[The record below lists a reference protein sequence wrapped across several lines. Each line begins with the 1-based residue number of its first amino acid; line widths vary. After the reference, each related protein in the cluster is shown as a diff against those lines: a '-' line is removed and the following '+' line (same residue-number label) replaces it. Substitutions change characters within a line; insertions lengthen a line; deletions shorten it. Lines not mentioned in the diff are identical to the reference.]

1 MTGVSW
7 PRLVGAH
14 ARVQALVTLRS
25 PAQVLFLLAAP
36 TAALLAI
43 VTAQPGLASDASQSG
58 QAFAQMAVLG
68 ALSVC
73 VFGMGIAAAE
83 ERASPW
89 STFVR
94 TLPAAGWVVT
104 GARLLVTV
112 LTVVASTLPL
122 VAAALVTT
130 ALRDFLAP
138 GAAGAGALVA
148 GIVVAVVGSLPFLGI
163 ALVVGFRFTPATAV
177 AVAQLVAIPLAFAGG
192 LIVPPALFPAWLEA
206 VSQTTPTRAVRDV
219 MLAVLAGHAPSWAQL
234 TIWAGWAAV
243 ALAAA
248 AHAYQRDDRRRFR

>member
-1 MTGVSW
+1 MTGAPW
-7 PRLVGAH
+7 PRLVLAH
-14 ARVQALVTLRS
+14 AKVQALVILRS
-25 PAQVLFLLAAP
+25 PAQVLFLLVAP

-43 VTAQPGLASDASQSG
+43 DTAQPDLAADPALSG

-68 ALSVC
+68 ALMVC

-112 LTVVASTLPL
+112 LTVVASMVPL
-122 VAAALVTT
+122 VAASLATT
-130 ALRDFLAP
+130 ALRGVLPP
-138 GAAGAGALVA
+138 GVAGLGALLA
-148 GIVVAVVGSLPFLGI
+148 AVGVTVIGSLPFLGI
-163 ALVVGFRFTPATAV
+163 ALVVGFRFAPATAV

-192 LIVPPALFPAWLEA
+192 LIVPPVLFPDWLEA
-206 VSQTTPTRAVRDV
+206 VSAATPTRAVRDT
-219 MLAVLAGHAPSWAQL
+219 MLAALAGHPPSWSAL
-234 TIWAGWAAV
+234 AIWAAWSAV
-243 ALAAA
+243 ALVAAA
-248 AHAYQRDDRRRFR
+248 RAYHRDDRRRFR